1 MKLSDYFFSSGV
13 RALSVIAGV
22 IGGFG
27 VGFFTEWRIGLLA
40 GLVIVLLTS
49 IILPI
54 VLYFQDLPYERRKK
68 QMNRT
73 FLFDVRVRFTVQG
86 GATVKGFFM
95 LTDESMIFLSLD
107 GGEHMLELQRKD
119 VHSVMLGDPVTMNIF
134 LNEKQYVRVIS
145 GLCQELIEELR
156 QNGWSVSNS

>member
-13 RALSVIAGV
+13 RALSVVAGL

-27 VGFFTEWRIGLLA
+27 MGFFTEWRIGLLA

-54 VLYFQDLPYERRKK
+54 VLYLQDLPYERKKK
-68 QMNRT
+68 QLNKD
-73 FLFDVRVRFTVQG
+73 FLLDVRVRFTVQG
-86 GATVKGFFM
+86 GSTVKGFFM

-107 GGEHMLELQRKD
+107 GGEHLLELQRKD
-119 VHSVMLGDPVTMNIF
+119 VHTIRLGDPVTINIF
-134 LNEKQYVRVIS
+134 LSEKQYVRIIS
-145 GLCQELIEELR
+145 GLGEELFESLR
-156 QNGWSVSNS
+156 ENGWSVSDV